1 MRSEV
6 NEYFELGMWMKSTIE
21 MIAIHYSLITKEI
34 WQQQSKQF
42 QRFMEQKQSVLEKWQ
57 KRVSVILNHVPR
69 SLSR

>member
-6 NEYFELGMWMKSTIE
+6 NEYFELGMWMKCTIE